1 MSDIRI
7 DFSACIVTGGEGLRE
22 RVESASKCYA
32 PESAYFDELF
42 AKNGAA
48 FEESACAFLLL
59 DSMVQSRRIDR
70 SAVKLLR
77 TEKGRPYAEGA
88 ELDISLSHSDG
99 CAFCAIATG
108 AGVTKGV
115 VGADIQRERD
125 YSNEK
130 MSELAMA
137 FMTEEELAAFYYA
150 EDKRGE
156 FFTAWTRREA
166 HAKRIG
172 EDILDHIGG
181 TDLSG
186 ENFREGIINCCG
198 AKYYYCIDTAAEETA
213 ADEENI

>member
-7 DFSACIVTGGEGLRE
+7 DFSACVVTGGEGLRE
-22 RVESASKCYA
+22 RVDAASKCYA

-59 DSMVQSRRIDR
+59 DSMVQSRRTDR
-70 SAVKLLR
+70 STIKLLR

-88 ELDISLSHSDG
+88 GLDFSLSHSDG
-99 CAFCAIATG
+99 CAFCALATG
-108 AGVTKGV
+108 ADAAIGT

-125 YSNEK
+125 YSDER

-137 FMTEEELAAFYYA
+137 FMTEEELAAFYYTS
-150 EDKRGE
+150 DKRAE

-181 TDLSG
+181 DGLG
-186 ENFREGIINCCG
+186 AEDFRDGVITCCG
-198 AKYYYCIDTAAEETA
+198 AKYYYCIDTAAEEPA